1 MPTLQSVMDD
11 LKSKGSE
18 KNRITYVRH
27 GMAAERVYGV
37 SVADLKVI
45 AKTIKGQQALALD
58 LYATG
63 MMDAMYLA
71 GMVADG
77 AKMTGKQLQSWAD
90 GAVGLQMIAEY
101 TVPWVTVESPD
112 AAKLAAGWI
121 GSKKE
126 YVASAGWCTYSGL
139 VATKPDSELDL
150 KEIEGLLD
158 LVVKEI
164 GAAQNRVRYTMN
176 GFVVAVGKYL
186 VPLQAKAQAVA
197 KKIGNVSVE
206 MGDTACKVPV
216 AIDSIA
222 KAEAAGKT
230 GKKRKTIR
238 C

>member
-1 MPTLQSVMDD
+1 MPTLQSVMDE

-18 KNRITYVRH
+18 KTRVTYARH
-27 GMAAERVYGV
+27 GMAGERVYGV

-45 AKTIKGQQALALD
+45 AKTIKGQQALSLE

-63 MMDAMYLA
+63 IMDAMYLA

-77 AKMTGKQLQSWAD
+77 SKMSKKQLQAWAD

-112 AAKLAAGWI
+112 ASKLAVGWI

-126 YVASAGWCTYSGL
+126 HVASAGWCTYSGL
-139 VATKPDSELDL
+139 VATKPDSDLDL

-176 GFVVAVGKYL
+176 GFVVAVGTYL
-186 VPLQAKAQAVA
+186 VPLHAKAQEVA
-197 KKIGNVSVE
+197 GRIGNVSVD
-206 MGDTACKVPV
+206 MGKTACKVPV
-216 AIDSIA
+216 ASDSIGKA
-222 KAEAAGKT
+222 KATGKI